1 MSHFD
6 NPAIVQSDFTILL
19 DVHHPKAPFARDLLN
34 AFCELQKSPEHIH
47 TYKITPISLWNAASA
62 GLDSDTIIKNL
73 SDISR
78 YELPQPIIAHIQDIT
93 NRYGKIILDTTNT
106 PNLLELK
113 IDDSFIK
120 NQIIANKKIMKF
132 ISYDNEKFLVALL
145 NRGTIKQELINIG
158 FPVKDLAPLRD
169 GRSLTFSLRENTL
182 SGMAFSIRDYQQEA
196 VENFYANNM
205 AGSGYGTI
213 VLPCGAGKTIV
224 AIATIQKYQTATL
237 ILTTNV
243 AAVHQWQNELLD
255 KTSLT
260 EKEIGEYS
268 GDKKNIKPITIAT
281 YQIITWRA
289 NTDDEFPHFNLFKD
303 TDWGLIIY
311 DEVHL
316 LPAPVFR
323 ITAEIQ
329 AIRRLG
335 LTATL
340 IREDGKESDVFSL
353 VGPKRYDVPWKQLEN
368 SGWIAQAICK
378 EIRLELPEE
387 LKIEYAIAD
396 KKAKFRIAAEN
407 PRKIDIAKEIIKNHE
422 GESILIIGQYVAQL
436 EKIAKELDVPLITG
450 KTPNQQRE
458 LIYEDFKKGRISL
471 IVVSKVAN
479 FAIDLPDASVAIQV
493 AGTFGSRQEEAQRLG
508 RILRPKKRSAT
519 FYTIVTKE
527 SLEAEFAINRQR
539 FLAEQG
545 YKYEIENYD

>member
-1 MSHFD
+1 MSHID

-19 DVHHPKAPFARDLLN
+19 DVHHPKAPTARDILN
-34 AFCELQKSPEHIH
+34 SFCELQKSPEHIH

-62 GLDSDTIIKNL
+62 GLSASTIIKNL
-73 SDISR
+73 NSVSR
-78 YELPQPIIAHIQDIT
+78 YDVPQPIASYVNEVT
-93 NRYGKIILDTTNT
+93 SRYGKLILKATKN
-106 PNLLELK
+106 PNLLELT
-113 IDDSFIK
+113 ISEEHILAQIK
-120 NQIIANKKIMKF
+120 ANSKIMRLITQEEGKL
-132 ISYDNEKFLVALL
+132 LVGLL

-158 FPVKDLAPLRD
+158 FPVKDLAPLKD
-169 GRSLTFSLRENTL
+169 GSALKLSLRQTTL
-182 SGMAFSIRDYQQEA
+182 SGKEFSVRDYQQEA
-196 VENFYANNM
+196 VDSFYGGNLP
-205 AGSGYGTI
+205 GSGHGTV

-224 AIATIQKYQTATL
+224 AIATIAKYQTATL

-260 EKEIGEYS
+260 QTEIGEYS
-268 GDKKNIKPITIAT
+268 GEKKNIKPVTIAT
-281 YQIITWRA
+281 YQILTWRP
-289 NTDDEFPHFNLFKD
+289 DPFSDFPHFNLFKEAN
-303 TDWGLIIY
+303 WGLIIY

-340 IREDGKESDVFSL
+340 IREDEKEGDVFSL
-353 VGPKRYDVPWKQLEN
+353 VGPKRYDLPWKQLEN
-368 SGWIAQAICK
+368 CGWIATALCK
-378 EIRLELPEE
+378 EIRVELPEE
-387 LKIEYAIAD
+387 LKLEYAIAD
-396 KKAKFRIAAEN
+396 KKSKFRIAAEN
-407 PRKIDIAKEIIKNHE
+407 PIKLQVTKKIIEEHPD
-422 GESILIIGQYVAQL
+422 ESILVIGQYVAQL
-436 EKIAKELDVPLITG
+436 ETIAKELNVPIITG
-450 KTPNQQRE
+450 KTPNAKRE
-458 LIYEDFKKGRISL
+458 EIYGDFKSGKLSL

-508 RILRPKKRSAT
+508 RILRPKKRQAT

-545 YKYEIENYD
+545 YKYEIINY